1 MPDDQGLLPVL
12 RCEDFIVGG
21 GKVIYS
27 LSHPVWDSVSE
38 QMWLQPKSSHKGIQ
52 KELQSCLDVEVQK

>member
-1 MPDDQGLLPVL
+1 MSRHLTVLGTWECSMPDDQGLLPVL

-38 QMWLQPKSSHKGIQ
+38 QM
-52 KELQSCLDVEVQK
+52 